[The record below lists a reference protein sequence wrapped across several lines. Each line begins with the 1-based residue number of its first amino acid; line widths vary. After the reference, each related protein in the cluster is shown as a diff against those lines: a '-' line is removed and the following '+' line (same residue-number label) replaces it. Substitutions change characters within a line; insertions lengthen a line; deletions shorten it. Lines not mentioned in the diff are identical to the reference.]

1 MRNFDCKGGSQ
12 TPQSQGKAR
21 NVFVRSFNRIFLR
34 NFANINGLHQK
45 PTEVELKNEEE
56 ENVEKTLEKVL
67 EGTGVGLLIGARG
80 QLLSEPATKPL
91 HEGSG
96 LCRCTRKID
105 GPPRVVNLPFS
116 LSWST
121 GKLYKYPPCY
131 SNSYVVYLGGHSHD
145 AKPSS
150 CDLERATKSHY
161 ELLGSLLGSKEKA
174 KDAIFDSYTK
184 VINGF
189 AANLEEEEATEIAK
203 HSSVLSVFPNRARE
217 LHTTHSWDFLG
228 LARQGNVPMRSLWR
242 KARFGEGVIIGNID
256 SGGCFT
262 RRASVFGH
270 GMGTAAGGAP
280 KAHVAAYKACW
291 PDTAGGSCYDS
302 DILAA
307 FDHAIHDGVDVI
319 SASLGGLNANFFQDA
334 ISVGSFHA
342 LKHGIVVVC
351 SAGNKGAIASVMN
364 PAPWIFTVAAST
376 IDRKFDSLVLLG
388 NKRILKGQS
397 LSSSKLPAKKLYP
410 LITSTDARAAMA
422 SMADAYILACSYALW
437 VLLILRS
444 ETMGDDLAADPH
456 MLPASH
462 ISATDGK
469 SVLRY
474 INSTKLPVVYI
485 TYPKTKKG
493 TKPAPTMAAFSS
505 MGPNPIAAEILKP
518 DIAAPG
524 ENIIAAFTE
533 AVSPSAIPSDS
544 RRAPFS
550 AMSGTSMSCPHVAG
564 IAALLKAAHP
574 DWSPAA
580 IRSAMMTTARI
591 QDNMRKPMKFIS
603 SMTGANPFSYGAGFV
618 QPNRAMDPGLVYDLK
633 VGDYLRFVCALGYN
647 RDVVAHFKKNF
658 RCPNKTMEAI
668 NINYPSITI
677 PKLSGFVKVTRTLK
691 NVGPKGTYK
700 VRVHEPEGISV
711 KVEPKSLT
719 FDQLG
724 VKKKFSLLVKP
735 KNATVD
741 DGYVFGK
748 ITWSDGVHHVR
759 SPLVVRNVH

>member
-1 MRNFDCKGGSQ
+1 M
-12 TPQSQGKAR
+12 
-21 NVFVRSFNRIFLR
+21 
-34 NFANINGLHQK
+34 
-45 PTEVELKNEEE
+45 EVELKNEEE
-56 ENVEKTLEKVL
+56 ENVEKTLEK
-67 EGTGVGLLIGARG
+67 
-80 QLLSEPATKPL
+80 
-91 HEGSG
+91 
-96 LCRCTRKID
+96 
-105 GPPRVVNLPFS
+105 
-116 LSWST
+116 
-121 GKLYKYPPCY
+121 
-131 SNSYVVYLGGHSHD
+131 SYVVYLGGHSHD

-150 CDLERATKSHY
+150 YDLERSTKSHY

-203 HSSVLSVFPNRARE
+203 HSRVLSVFPNRARE

-256 SGGCFT
+256 SGVWPESRSFSDVGFGPIPSKWRGICQNSTIDNIHCNRKLIGVRYFKKGYESHGTLLNVSQSSARDVEGHGTHTLSTAGGCFT

-291 PDTAGGSCYDS
+291 PDAAGGSCYDS

-735 KNATVD
+735 KNATVG

>member
-1 MRNFDCKGGSQ
+1 M
-12 TPQSQGKAR
+12 
-21 NVFVRSFNRIFLR
+21 
-34 NFANINGLHQK
+34 
-45 PTEVELKNEEE
+45 EVELKNEEE

-67 EGTGVGLLIGARG
+67 EG
-80 QLLSEPATKPL
+80 
-91 HEGSG
+91 
-96 LCRCTRKID
+96 
-105 GPPRVVNLPFS
+105 
-116 LSWST
+116 
-121 GKLYKYPPCY
+121 
-131 SNSYVVYLGGHSHD
+131 SYVVYLGGHSHD

-150 CDLERATKSHY
+150 YDLERSTKSHY

-203 HSSVLSVFPNRARE
+203 HSRVLSVFPNRARE

-256 SGGCFT
+256 SGVWPESRSFSDVGFGPIPSKWRGICQNSTIDNIHCNRKLIGVRYFKKGYESHGTLLNVSQSSARDVEGHGTHTLSTAGGCFT

-291 PDTAGGSCYDS
+291 PDAAGGSCYDS

-422 SMADAYILACSYALW
+422 SMADAYILACIFGSL
-437 VLLILRS
+437 VLSISSFSDLKQLCSVGSLDPAKVRGKIVLCLRGGFVGRIEKGEVVLNAGGIGMILMNS

-505 MGPNPIAAEILKP
+505 MGPNPIAAEILKSS
-518 DIAAPG
+518 IQCNVG
-524 ENIIAAFTE
+524 NIH
-533 AVSPSAIPSDS
+533 VL
-544 RRAPFS
+544 
-550 AMSGTSMSCPHVAG
+550 PHVAG

-735 KNATVD
+735 KNATVG